1 LFGLFKM
8 IISIFL
14 IVGIVNPRFAWEM
27 SEGWKFKDA
36 EPSEAYLVMTRIS
49 SVIILIVLWV
59 FIRM

>member
-1 LFGLFKM
+1 M